1 MYRIR
6 RIYSNINPIILILFK
21 EVKYKVATIA
31 IKLEDSLIIPIISL
45 TSSIVV
51 KNLKLLKPKLII
63 SLALF

>member
-1 MYRIR
+1 MCRIR

-31 IKLEDSLIIPIISL
+31 IKLEDSLITPVVSL

-51 KNLKLLKPKLII
+51 KNLKLLKHKLVI

>member
-1 MYRIR
+1 MCRIR

-31 IKLEDSLIIPIISL
+31 INLEDSLIMPIISL

>member
-1 MYRIR
+1 MCRIR

-31 IKLEDSLIIPIISL
+31 IKLEDSLITPIISL

-51 KNLKLLKPKLII
+51 KNLKLLKPKLVI

>member
-1 MYRIR
+1 MCRIR

-31 IKLEDSLIIPIISL
+31 IKLEDSLIMPIISL